1 MADNKQLRVTELDND
16 QIKENLKAFLR
27 SQPEFSDFDFEGAGI
42 TQIINLLAYNTHYNA
57 ILANAS
63 FNETFLDSAIKRGSV
78 VSRAKEMNYTPKSR
92 KSARAVVDISIPDPI
107 STTDMVTMDKYTQFA
122 SSVGGTTF
130 SFYNIKPMSV
140 ASVDGGYVFENV
152 ELFEGRLVTNS
163 FGVESTLTADDTRFT
178 LLNRDVD
185 TDTIEVIVQK
195 SASDSSVE
203 TWKLATDISGIDDT
217 SNVFYIQ
224 QNSDGYYQV
233 YFGDGVL
240 GRRLSVGN
248 IVRINYLVTH
258 ASDAN
263 VSASVAQTF
272 SLTSGIAGNGDA
284 IVSTVQNS
292 YGGDIEE
299 SIESI
304 KFNAPLA
311 LTRNNR
317 TVTANDY
324 WSLIGERMPSV
335 DSVNVYGGEDAEPPV
350 YGKVFI
356 SVKPK
361 SGYLVPETVKEDIVV
376 MLRENNILTIIPEFV
391 DPDFTFLTFDIDVRY
406 DPSLTTLSSS
416 DVSATVQVAVHN
428 FFNSYL
434 GKFRNPFYFSKLSR
448 TIDECNDSVVGNVTK
463 FNLQK
468 RFDPSFGQP
477 FYTDFKFDVGT
488 KTNSFFSNV
497 FLYTNAGLQVSAFL
511 RDDGKGGID
520 VIDFSTSQPIKTG
533 LGAIT
538 YENGAVNISALVV
551 DAFVGGEAQL
561 KMNVTPV
568 VEVSNVLP
576 TRNQIITV
584 DDSSESRQS
593 NVLAGIKIKSTPI
606 N

>member
-1 MADNKQLRVTELDND
+1 MADNKQLRITELDND
-16 QIKENLKAFLR
+16 QIKENLKTFMR
-27 SQPEFSDFDFEGAGI
+27 SQPEFSDFDFEGAGL
-42 TQIINLLAYNTHYNA
+42 TQIINLLAYTTHYNA

-92 KSARAVVDISIPDPI
+92 KSARAVVNISIPSPI

-130 SFYNIKPMSV
+130 SFYNIKPVSV
-140 ASVDGGYVFENV
+140 ASIDGGYLFDNV

-163 FGVESTLTADDTRFT
+163 FGVESVLTADDTRFT

-185 TDTIEVIVQK
+185 TDTIEVIIQT
-195 SASDSSVE
+195 SSTDTSVE
-203 TWKLATDISGIDDT
+203 TWKLATDISGVDNT

-233 YFGDGVL
+233 YFGDGVI
-240 GRRLSVGN
+240 GRRLAVGN
-248 IVRINYLVTH
+248 IVRVNYIVTN
-258 ASDAN
+258 AADAN

-272 SLTSGIAGNGDA
+272 SLTSGIAGNSSA

-292 YGGDIEE
+292 YGGDDEE

-324 WSLIGERMPSV
+324 WSVIGERMPSV
-335 DSVNVYGGEDAEPPV
+335 ESVNVYGGEDAEPPV

-361 SGYLVPETVKEDIVV
+361 VGYLVPETVKDDVV
-376 MLRENNILTIIPEFV
+376 VLLRENNILTIIPEFV

-406 DPSLTTLSSS
+406 DPLLTTLSSS
-416 DVSATVQVAVHN
+416 DVSATVQIAVQN

-448 TIDECNDSVVGNVTK
+448 TIDECNDSIVGNVTK

-477 FYTDFKFDVGT
+477 FYTGFKFDVGV
-488 KTNSFFSNV
+488 KKSSFFSNV
-497 FLYTNAGLQVSAFL
+497 FLFTHAGLQVSAYL
-511 RDDGKGGID
+511 QDDGTGGID
-520 VIDFSTSQPIKTG
+520 VIDFSTSQAIKTG
-533 LGAIT
+533 VGTIT
-538 YENGAVNISALVV
+538 YETGAINISALVV